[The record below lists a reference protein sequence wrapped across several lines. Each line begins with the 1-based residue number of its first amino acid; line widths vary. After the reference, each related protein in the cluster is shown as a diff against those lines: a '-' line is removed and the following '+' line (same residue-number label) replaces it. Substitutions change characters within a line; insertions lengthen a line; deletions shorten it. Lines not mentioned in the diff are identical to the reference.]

1 MRLRAGAQQSVFSH
15 QPLRLAHLVAGSI
28 TEHLAI
34 GSVGAQAPIS
44 GQPALVAA
52 QFDVGVAW
60 LEGLI
65 TLDAPH
71 FDASPGWI
79 SVTQGQL
86 SVPVLRRKRDR

>member
-1 MRLRAGAQQSVFSH
+1 M
-15 QPLRLAHLVAGSI
+15 
-28 TEHLAI
+28 EHLAI
-34 GSVGAQAPIS
+34 DGVGAQAPIP

-52 QFDVGVAW
+52 QFDVGAGW

-79 SVTQGQL
+79 PVTAGQL
-86 SVPVLRRKRDR
+86 SFRFCGVSVTDTFGNRA